1 MRQNAISHATNAI
14 SHFVA
19 FCRILLHVINAT
31 NAKNT
36 TNATKITGLDDP
48 TDKQQEVLVYLD
60 VERAAL
66 GVHKLDGI
74 AQALL
79 A

>member
-19 FCRILLHVINAT
+19 FFRIFLHGINAT
-31 NAKNT
+31 NAKNA
-36 TNATKITGLDDP
+36 TNATKTTGLDDP
-48 TDKQQEVLVYLD
+48 TNKQREVLVYLD

-66 GVHKLDGI
+66 GTRKLDGI
-74 AQALL
+74 AQTLL